1 MDSRC
6 QLSLRE
12 VRLIYLITYS
22 QVDSSIAATR
32 EDFARIV
39 VDAFSKTNSGSS
51 EIIKASGFVV
61 EKTIH
66 YHKAVKLTRARRWAS
81 IRNYLQREYGIC
93 VNFSNVREHKL
104 FRCLAQCH
112 KGGQFLHRVHG
123 HPELTNDSQPRT
135 TNATVQDFSHHL
147 FFNVSHIHN

>member
-6 QLSLRE
+6 QLNLRQ

-81 IRNYLQREYGIC
+81 IRNYLAPTICRENM
-93 VNFSNVREHKL
+93 VFV
-104 FRCLAQCH
+104 
-112 KGGQFLHRVHG
+112 
-123 HPELTNDSQPRT
+123 
-135 TNATVQDFSHHL
+135 
-147 FFNVSHIHN
+147 

>member
-1 MDSRC
+1 M
-6 QLSLRE
+6 
-12 VRLIYLITYS
+12 
-22 QVDSSIAATR
+22 
-32 EDFARIV
+32 
-39 VDAFSKTNSGSS
+39 
-51 EIIKASGFVV
+51 V

-66 YHKAVKLTRARRWAS
+66 YHMAVKLTRARKWAS